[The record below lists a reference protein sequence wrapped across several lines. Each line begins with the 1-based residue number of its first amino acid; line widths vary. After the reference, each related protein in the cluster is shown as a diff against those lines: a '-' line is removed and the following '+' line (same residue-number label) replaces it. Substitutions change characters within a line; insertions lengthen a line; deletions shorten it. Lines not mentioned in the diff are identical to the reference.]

1 MTENGYSSTPGNTNQ
16 ESRILNK
23 NQKKKIS
30 KKRHFQLTLN
40 CEDSDNIEDCKNKL
54 LDKYNDLKEYLLS
67 LQYNYFI
74 SCLEVNKKGY
84 YHIHIYIQFETPR
97 SLSIKKC
104 QGAHIEFCRGSA
116 EENYEYI
123 LKDGDVLDEFG
134 KMRNYRGGS
143 TIRDVILS
151 SETDELLDYDIKYI
165 KCINE
170 VKTKSIDWIQPLYN
184 TNKILYVGL
193 SHAPNNA
200 SIFNDKQPILNSNM
214 VFILN
219 HWADVI
225 CLVDNILCKLNIK
238 YKTIYPADIKN
249 IFIIINEYMD
259 IPEYALSGFIH
270 DYNKNDD
277 NNLDD
282 VEFNKRVIVT
292 FILSQ
297 SKITLLKF
305 NENNIN
311 K

>member
-16 ESRILNK
+16 ESRILNIKSK
-23 NQKKKIS
+23 NSKKKIS

-54 LDKYNDLKEYLLS
+54 LNKYNDLKEYLLS

-74 SCLEVNKKGY
+74 SCLEINKRGY

-104 QGAHIEFCRGSA
+104 QGAHIEFCRGTA

-143 TIRDVILS
+143 TIRDVMLS
-151 SETDELLDYDIKYI
+151 SEPDELLDYDIKYI

-184 TNKILYVGL
+184 TNKKLYIGL

-200 SIFNDKQPILNSNM
+200 SVFSREHPILNSNI
-214 VFILN
+214 VFIINNGDDAIFLS
-219 HWADVI
+219 
-225 CLVDNILCKLNIK
+225 DNILCKLNTK
-238 YKTIYPADIKN
+238 YKTIYPADIRN
-249 IFIIINEYMD
+249 IFIVFDKNLRIPFYM
-259 IPEYALSGFIH
+259 I
-270 DYNKNDD
+270 NDD
-277 NNLDD
+277 DEDENTNYDD
-282 VEFNKRVIVT
+282 KETIHNYYIN
-292 FILSQ
+292 FIMNHSE
-297 SKITLLKF
+297 ITILKF
-305 NENNIN
+305 DENNNN